1 MGEKFFSHEVRKVEA
16 RKSKASLER
25 KTRMKKWN
33 RAKKAV
39 LLGVRGATG
48 LGGLSFGGLKIGGG
62 KSGSMN
68 AGGKA
73 AEGSA
78 ALSIIGALGKG
89 KDSKDMKEKN
99 ENEKKNDGKNKDE
112 EEKIKL
118 ESPFAFPDDERDMQS
133 GTAAF
138 GGSETD
144 ATSGDDSDSDTEG
157 MQSTAGEET
166 DGDTNAS
173 SNININKSGVVDAAK
188 SKKVTKWMLLFI
200 IHLVMIHRMAVVQEV
215 VQEAV
220 QEVILQTKTKQKR
233 VIQVVI

>member
-1 MGEKFFSHEVRKVEA
+1 MG
-16 RKSKASLER
+16 
-25 KTRMKKWN
+25 
-33 RAKKAV
+33 
-39 LLGVRGATG
+39 
-48 LGGLSFGGLKIGGG
+48 
-62 KSGSMN
+62 
-68 AGGKA
+68 
-73 AEGSA
+73 

-99 ENEKKNDGKNKDE
+99 ENE

-173 SNININKSGVVDAAK
+173 SNININKSGVVC
-188 SKKVTKWMLLFI
+188 SK
-200 IHLVMIHRMAVVQEV
+200 
-215 VQEAV
+215 
-220 QEVILQTKTKQKR
+220 
-233 VIQVVI
+233 